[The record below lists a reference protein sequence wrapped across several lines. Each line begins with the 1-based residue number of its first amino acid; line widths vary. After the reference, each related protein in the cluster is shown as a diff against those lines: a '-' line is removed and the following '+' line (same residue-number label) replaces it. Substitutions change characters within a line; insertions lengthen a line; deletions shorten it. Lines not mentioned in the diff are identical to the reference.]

1 MTASGPGNESAMTDT
16 PEPTGPRP
24 VVVGVDGSADSMSAA
39 DLAAAEAAVRGV
51 PLEIVHG
58 FAPAL
63 LARPATVPPDVP
75 PMATLPEPV
84 EAELRANA
92 EQMLHEAAARVRADN
107 PALPVI
113 TRLHDGAP
121 TAVLTAASHHAAVVV
136 VGHRGAG
143 GFTGLLA
150 GSVAVQL
157 VSHAAAP
164 VIVARGEPAF
174 GATAPVVVGVDGSE
188 ASQRAAAFA
197 IECAA
202 HYRCPLVLL
211 HAWAIDSAWPPELAM
226 AGYPPPTEPDVV
238 ADVVGDLPTRY
249 PEVTVRSELRK
260 DAPAHESLVMASEG
274 ARLVVVGSR
283 GRGGFRGLLL
293 GSVSQALIHHA
304 HCPVAVIG
312 PEATASSVS

>member
-1 MTASGPGNESAMTDT
+1 MTDT

-24 VVVGVDGSADSMSAA
+24 VIAGVDGSPDSMVAA
-39 DLAAAEAAVRGV
+39 DLAAVEATVRDA
-51 PLEIVHG
+51 PMEIVHG
-58 FAPAL
+58 FAPAM
-63 LARPATVPPDVP
+63 LARPATMPPDIP

-84 EAELRANA
+84 DAELRANA
-92 EQMLHEAAARVRADN
+92 EQMLHEAAARVRADH
-107 PALPVI
+107 PDLPVI

-121 TAVLTAASHHAAVVV
+121 AAVLTAASHHAALVV

-174 GATAPVVVGVDGSE
+174 GGSAPVVVGVDGSD

-197 IECAA
+197 IDCAA
-202 HYRCPLVLL
+202 RYGCPLVVL
-211 HAWAIDSAWPPELAM
+211 HAWAVDSAWPPEMAM
-226 AGYPPPTEPDVV
+226 AGYPPPTEPDVA
-238 ADVVGDLPTRY
+238 ADVIGDLPAQF
-249 PEVTVRSELRK
+249 PDVTVRSELRK
-260 DAPAHESLVMASEG
+260 HLPAHEALVAASEG

-304 HCPVAVIG
+304 HCPVAVVG
-312 PEATASSVS
+312 PEAAPPAG